1 MFSILP
7 VASARSLAEQT
18 LPSGFTIKNVS
29 GGSSGD
35 GGGEGNAAPEID
47 DETNHNGGGSKMVD
61 VDSNLRIVKPWGSG
75 KGAADTTS

>member
-18 LPSGFTIKNVS
+18 LPSGFTIKSN

-35 GGGEGNAAPEID
+35 GGGEGNAAPKID

-61 VDSNLRIVKPWGSG
+61 VDSNLRIVRL
-75 KGAADTTS
+75 